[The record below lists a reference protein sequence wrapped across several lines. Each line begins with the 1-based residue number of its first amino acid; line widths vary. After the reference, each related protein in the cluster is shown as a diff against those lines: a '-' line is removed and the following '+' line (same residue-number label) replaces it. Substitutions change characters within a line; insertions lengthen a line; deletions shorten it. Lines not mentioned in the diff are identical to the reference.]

1 MPDHARALIESV
13 KAVERV
19 TIEAALTGST
29 ALAVKALALHPLFR
43 PSRLRARS
51 SPGTVSGYPPGGAVR
66 VNVDLAVLTPAYL
79 DYTFVG
85 LEALPGPGEERF
97 AGDMLRS
104 PGGGAI
110 TAVGA
115 RRLGLKTALVA
126 PLGDDLAGRFVR
138 RELDA
143 EGVILGEPR
152 GNRTPTTMVMPV
164 AGERSMV
171 TVDPGIRARAADLEP
186 LSPRAVAATL
196 EQIDVVPDDVCT
208 FLTCGDDDARAFA
221 GRLPQVASGRRPRAL
236 IVNRRE
242 AGVLTAPRRP
252 PRRPP
257 GSPSRRHR
265 RRHARRRGRGRL
277 RRRAGAERRRLGCG
291 AGARHHRRGRPVR
304 GRARLGRPDGRR
316 PEVSLAWANLYA
328 GLSVGAPPAPAGG
341 HARAAARGGR
351 ERAAGAARMTARLW
365 PAVPLALL
373 IAGCGAPGE
382 DAPENDRGSATQAKI
397 DVSKAGPVTLTVW
410 DQEVRG
416 GQRRQIETLNAQFQ
430 AKYPNVTIKRVAK
443 SFTDLNTTL
452 KLAVRATGRPT
463 WCRPTRAAR

>member
-1 MPDHARALIESV
+1 
-13 KAVERV
+13 
-19 TIEAALTGST
+19 
-29 ALAVKALALHPLFR
+29 
-43 PSRLRARS
+43 
-51 SPGTVSGYPPGGAVR
+51 

-242 AGVLTAPRRP
+242 AGVLTGA
-252 PRRPP
+252 
-257 GSPSRRHR
+257 
-265 RRHARRRGRGRL
+265 ATL
-277 RRRAGAERRRLGCG
+277 AEAAAKLAEVADIAAVTLGAEGAVAYVNGRELSVDGSNAAPVLDTTG
-291 AGARHHRRGRPVR
+291 AGDLFAAALAWGDLMGADPQI
-304 GRARLGRPDGRR
+304 
-316 PEVSLAWANLYA
+316 SLAWANLYA
-328 GLSVGAPPAPAGG
+328 GLSVGAHTGTGG
-341 HARAAARGGR
+341 AVTRERLLAEGR
-351 ERAAGAARMTARLW
+351 ERGLPEL
-365 PAVPLALL
+365 PA
-373 IAGCGAPGE
+373 
-382 DAPENDRGSATQAKI
+382 
-397 DVSKAGPVTLTVW
+397 
-410 DQEVRG
+410 
-416 GQRRQIETLNAQFQ
+416 
-430 AKYPNVTIKRVAK
+430 
-443 SFTDLNTTL
+443 
-452 KLAVRATGRPT
+452 
-463 WCRPTRAAR
+463 